1 MAPCR
6 LSEVLLYT
14 HTQTHTHTHT
24 HTHTKDASASEGK
37 LKGGEYAL
45 LTMIVTSHH
54 VSFWENL
61 VEVAT
66 VPLSR
71 PLTDC
76 NNNGEGLLL
85 GSAGQR

>member
-1 MAPCR
+1 M
-6 LSEVLLYT
+6 
-14 HTQTHTHTHT
+14 
-24 HTHTKDASASEGK
+24 
-37 LKGGEYAL
+37 